1 MNYVRFSKSV
11 ALYFLVRYEE
21 VRVSHFLR
29 GNFTTTNNSVLKLLF
44 FFLVPGLVTAKWLAR
59 I

>member
-29 GNFTTTNNSVLKLLF
+29 DNFTTTNNSVLKFF
-44 FFLVPGLVTAKWLAR
+44 FFLVPGLVKAKWLAR

>member
-29 GNFTTTNNSVLKLLF
+29 GNFTTTNNSVLKFF
-44 FFLVPGLVTAKWLAR
+44 FFLVPGLVKAKWLAR